1 MRLVAF
7 DSKIDTI
14 HNARKGKLN
23 MSVKSSFAE
32 MLYNGRVAKHWTQRQ
47 AAENGGVSLR
57 HYQDL
62 ELGITDPK
70 LSTAV
75 RLASVLEIE
84 LDSLKSE
91 VCPIALSVSGL

>member
-1 MRLVAF
+1 
-7 DSKIDTI
+7 
-14 HNARKGKLN
+14 

-32 MLYNGRVAKHWTQRQ
+32 MLYNGRIAKQWTQRQ
-47 AAENGGVSLR
+47 TAEHCGVSLR

-75 RLASVLEIE
+75 RMAAVLDFK
-84 LDSLKSE
+84 LDALKSE
-91 VCPIALSVSGL
+91 ACPIALSVSSG

>member
-1 MRLVAF
+1 
-7 DSKIDTI
+7 
-14 HNARKGKLN
+14 

-47 AAENGGVSLR
+47 AAENSGVSLR

-62 ELGITDPK
+62 ELGITITDPK

>member
-1 MRLVAF
+1 
-7 DSKIDTI
+7 
-14 HNARKGKLN
+14 

-32 MLYNGRVAKHWTQRQ
+32 MLYNGRVARHWTQRQ
-47 AAENGGVSLR
+47 TAEKCAISLR

-75 RLASVLEIE
+75 RMATVLDVQ
-84 LDSLKSE
+84 LDDLKDE
-91 VCPIALSVSGL
+91 DQTVALSVSGL

>member
-1 MRLVAF
+1 
-7 DSKIDTI
+7 
-14 HNARKGKLN
+14 
-23 MSVKSSFAE
+23 MSVKSSFAQ

-47 AAENGGVSLR
+47 TAENCGISLR

-75 RLASVLEIE
+75 RLAVVLETR
-84 LDSLKSE
+84 LDTLKEE
-91 VCPIALSVSGL
+91 VYPIALSVSGL